1 MAQGHLIIASLTTA
15 ILVGMSIFVAAP
27 GSTYQ
32 WSFLFLSPLVWAVY
46 FLRERLALLPSHF
59 VLFAVAIIIHDLGTF
74 GFYRKSFLGLRFD
87 TYVHFMFGLVAG
99 LVLFRA
105 ARERLR
111 LTTRILVMVVPIFIL
126 GIGGIHEMFECF
138 TTILLGPERGMLKLH
153 PDQPF
158 DTQKDLM
165 NNLLGAVLAVML
177 SVPRRAGLAG
187 LGERTP
193 DRLKPGLHTPSRNG
207 GPMPSSDTVSADR
220 SPVR

>member
-1 MAQGHLIIASLTTA
+1 MAKGHLVVASLTTA
-15 ILVGMSIFVAAP
+15 ILVGISIFVAEP

-32 WSFLFLSPLVWAVY
+32 WSFLFLAPLVWAVY
-46 FLRERLALLPSHF
+46 FLRDRLALLPSHF
-59 VLFAVAIIIHDLGTF
+59 ALFAVAIIIHDLGTF

-105 ARERLR
+105 AREKLA
-111 LTTRILVMVVPIFIL
+111 LSTRMLVIVVPIFIL

-138 TTILLGPERGMLKLH
+138 TTILLGPERGMLKMH

-165 NNLLGAVLAVML
+165 NNLLGALVAILISGRQWRGKVPA
-177 SVPRRAGLAG
+177 PRR
-187 LGERTP
+187 LGERQPLNART
-193 DRLKPGLHTPSRNG
+193 
-207 GPMPSSDTVSADR
+207 A
-220 SPVR
+220 